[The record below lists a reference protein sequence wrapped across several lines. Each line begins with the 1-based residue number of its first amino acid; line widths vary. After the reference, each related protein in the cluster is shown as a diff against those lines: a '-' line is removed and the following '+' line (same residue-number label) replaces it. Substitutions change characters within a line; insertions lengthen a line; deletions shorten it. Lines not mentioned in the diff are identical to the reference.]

1 MMSHLGCMGLL
12 IDPAPSRASFHHIVA
27 EKARAA
33 LTAAVLDANLGALPT
48 HAVRIPS
55 APVLAGKYS

>member
-1 MMSHLGCMGLL
+1 MGLL
-12 IDPAPSRASFHHIVA
+12 IDPAPSRASFHHIV

>member
-1 MMSHLGCMGLL
+1 MGLL
-12 IDPAPSRASFHHIVA
+12 IDPAPSRASFHHIVV